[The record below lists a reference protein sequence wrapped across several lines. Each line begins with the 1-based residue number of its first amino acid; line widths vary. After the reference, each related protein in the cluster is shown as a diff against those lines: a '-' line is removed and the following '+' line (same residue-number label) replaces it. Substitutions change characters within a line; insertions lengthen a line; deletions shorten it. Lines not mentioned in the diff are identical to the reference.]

1 MAKTCRVNTSMDVES
16 NGTDI
21 SQNQMHSESDY
32 SVVDPSNVAPAKF
45 SEWHILSQFTL
56 TEQFAPSPI
65 ILPLEPVAE
74 AEDKQDNTQPATDT
88 TFSPKAYAVMFSSF
102 RKIR

>member
-45 SEWHILSQFTL
+45 SEWHILSQFTI
-56 TEQFAPSPI
+56 TEQLAPPI
-65 ILPLEPVAE
+65 ILPLEPIAE
-74 AEDKQDNTQPATDT
+74 AADKQANTQTATET
-88 TFSPKAYAVMFSSF
+88 AFSPKAYAVMFSSF